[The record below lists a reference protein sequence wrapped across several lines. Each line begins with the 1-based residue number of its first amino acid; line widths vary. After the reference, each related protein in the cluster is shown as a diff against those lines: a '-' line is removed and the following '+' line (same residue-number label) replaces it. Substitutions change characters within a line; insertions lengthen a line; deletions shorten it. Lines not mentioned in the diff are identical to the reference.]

1 MSDSIL
7 DQIRSNRKRTIVPSR
22 EDTLISPKQESEQIA
37 QQSTM
42 ENEASNKTLANATSN
57 ETSVA
62 NATSNKTSTANATS
76 NKTTTANEASN
87 KTSTNEALN
96 KTSTNEA
103 SNETTNSNSTIE
115 ELKAELAKIPPT
127 RRHSAVVLDAE
138 IDANLTRFCKEK
150 GVTVEVFL
158 EAAWLQAEASSELME
173 KILVEAKY
181 RYDSRKLAGKLRRLI
196 TMLSGR

>member
-7 DQIRSNRKRTIVPSR
+7 DQIRSNRKRTVVPSR
-22 EDTLISPKQESEQIA
+22 EDTLIAPKQESEQIT
-37 QQSTM
+37 QQSTP
-42 ENEASNKTLANATSN
+42 ANQPS
-57 ETSVA
+57 
-62 NATSNKTSTANATS
+62 K
-76 NKTTTANEASN
+76 
-87 KTSTNEALN
+87 
-96 KTSTNEA
+96 
-103 SNETTNSNSTIE
+103 ETTGDNSTLE
-115 ELKAELAKIPPT
+115 ELKAELAKISPT

-158 EAAWLQAEASSELME
+158 EAAWLQAVASSELME
-173 KILVEAKY
+173 KILVEAKC

>member
-37 QQSTM
+37 QQSTT
-42 ENEASNKTLANATSN
+42 E
-57 ETSVA
+57 
-62 NATSNKTSTANATS
+62 
-76 NKTTTANEASN
+76 
-87 KTSTNEALN
+87 
-96 KTSTNEA
+96 NEA
-103 SNETTNSNSTIE
+103 SNETTNSNSTLE

>member
-7 DQIRSNRKRTIVPSR
+7 DQIRSNRKRTVVPSR
-22 EDTLISPKQESEQIA
+22 EDTLIAPKQESEQIT
-37 QQSTM
+37 QQSTP
-42 ENEASNKTLANATSN
+42 ANQPS
-57 ETSVA
+57 
-62 NATSNKTSTANATS
+62 KQ
-76 NKTTTANEASN
+76 TTGD
-87 KTSTNEALN
+87 
-96 KTSTNEA
+96 
-103 SNETTNSNSTIE
+103 NSTLE

-158 EAAWLQAEASSELME
+158 EAAWLQAVASSELME
-173 KILVEAKY
+173 KILVEAKC

>member
-7 DQIRSNRKRTIVPSR
+7 DKIRSNRKRTIVPNR
-22 EDTLISPKQESEQIA
+22 EDTLIAPKQESEQIA
-37 QQSTM
+37 QRSTPA
-42 ENEASNKTLANATSN
+42 NETSN
-57 ETSVA
+57 ETSNKTSA
-62 NATSNKTSTANATS
+62 NKTSNETSNKTS
-76 NKTTTANEASN
+76 ANE
-87 KTSTNEALN
+87 T
-96 KTSTNEA
+96 
-103 SNETTNSNSTIE
+103 SNETTNSNSTLE

-158 EAAWLQAEASSELME
+158 EAAWLQAVASSELME
-173 KILVEAKY
+173 KILVEAKC

>member
-7 DQIRSNRKRTIVPSR
+7 DKIRSNRKRTIVPNR
-22 EDTLISPKQESEQIA
+22 EDTLIAPKQESEQIA
-37 QQSTM
+37 QQSTPANTTSP
-42 ENEASNKTLANATSN
+42 NEASSEILAN
-57 ETSVA
+57 ETS
-62 NATSNKTSTANATS
+62 
-76 NKTTTANEASN
+76 ANE
-87 KTSTNEALN
+87 TSTNE
-96 KTSTNEA
+96 T
-103 SNETTNSNSTIE
+103 SNETTNPNSTLE
-115 ELKAELAKIPPT
+115 ELKAELAKLPPT

-173 KILVEAKY
+173 KILVEAKC

>member
-7 DQIRSNRKRTIVPSR
+7 DKIRSNRKRTIVPNR
-22 EDTLISPKQESEQIA
+22 EDTLIAPKQESEQIA
-37 QQSTM
+37 QRSAT
-42 ENEASNKTLANATSN
+42 SANATSTN
-57 ETSVA
+57 ET
-62 NATSNKTSTANATS
+62 
-76 NKTTTANEASN
+76 
-87 KTSTNEALN
+87 
-96 KTSTNEA
+96 
-103 SNETTNSNSTIE
+103 SNETTNSNSTLE
-115 ELKAELAKIPPT
+115 ELKAELAKIPQT

-173 KILVEAKY
+173 KILVEAKC

>member
-37 QQSTM
+37 QQSTT
-42 ENEASNKTLANATSN
+42 E
-57 ETSVA
+57 
-62 NATSNKTSTANATS
+62 
-76 NKTTTANEASN
+76 
-87 KTSTNEALN
+87 
-96 KTSTNEA
+96 NEA
-103 SNETTNSNSTIE
+103 SNETTNSNSTLE

-173 KILVEAKY
+173 KILVEAKC

>member
-7 DQIRSNRKRTIVPSR
+7 DKIRSNRKRTIVPNR
-22 EDTLISPKQESEQIA
+22 EDTLIAPKQESEQIA
-37 QQSTM
+37 QQLTPANATSP
-42 ENEASNKTLANATSN
+42 NEASSEILANETSANETSTNATSN
-57 ETSVA
+57 ET
-62 NATSNKTSTANATS
+62 
-76 NKTTTANEASN
+76 
-87 KTSTNEALN
+87 TNP
-96 KTSTNEA
+96 
-103 SNETTNSNSTIE
+103 NSTLE
-115 ELKAELAKIPPT
+115 DLKAELAKLPPT

-173 KILVEAKY
+173 KILVEAKC

>member
-7 DQIRSNRKRTIVPSR
+7 DQIRSNRKRTVVPSR
-22 EDTLISPKQESEQIA
+22 EDTLIAPKQESEQIA
-37 QQSTM
+37 QRSTPA
-42 ENEASNKTLANATSN
+42 NETSNETSNKTSANETSANETSTNATSN
-57 ETSVA
+57 ET
-62 NATSNKTSTANATS
+62 
-76 NKTTTANEASN
+76 
-87 KTSTNEALN
+87 TNP
-96 KTSTNEA
+96 
-103 SNETTNSNSTIE
+103 NSTLE
-115 ELKAELAKIPPT
+115 ELKAELAKLPPT

-138 IDANLTRFCKEK
+138 IDAKLTRFCKEK

-173 KILVEAKY
+173 KILVEAKC

>member
-7 DQIRSNRKRTIVPSR
+7 DQIRSNRKRTVVPSR
-22 EDTLISPKQESEQIA
+22 EDTLITPNKQESEQIA
-37 QQSTM
+37 QRSTPA
-42 ENEASNKTLANATSN
+42 NETSNETSNKTSANETSANETSTNATSN
-57 ETSVA
+57 ET
-62 NATSNKTSTANATS
+62 
-76 NKTTTANEASN
+76 
-87 KTSTNEALN
+87 TNP
-96 KTSTNEA
+96 
-103 SNETTNSNSTIE
+103 NSTLE
-115 ELKAELAKIPPT
+115 ELKAELAKLPPT

-173 KILVEAKY
+173 KILVEAKC
-181 RYDSRKLAGKLRRLI
+181 RYDSRKFAGKLRRLI

>member
-7 DQIRSNRKRTIVPSR
+7 DKIRSNRKRTIVPNR
-22 EDTLISPKQESEQIA
+22 EDTLIAPKQESQQIA
-37 QQSTM
+37 QRSTP
-42 ENEASNKTLANATSN
+42 AN
-57 ETSVA
+57 ET
-62 NATSNKTSTANATS
+62 
-76 NKTTTANEASN
+76 
-87 KTSTNEALN
+87 LN
-96 KTSTNEA
+96 KTSANET
-103 SNETTNSNSTIE
+103 SNETTNSNSTLE

-158 EAAWLQAEASSELME
+158 EAAWLQAVASSELME
-173 KILVEAKY
+173 KILVEAKC

>member
-7 DQIRSNRKRTIVPSR
+7 DKIRSNRKRTIVPNR
-22 EDTLISPKQESEQIA
+22 EDTLIAPKQESEQIA
-37 QQSTM
+37 QQSTPANTTSP
-42 ENEASNKTLANATSN
+42 NEASSEILANETSANETSTNATSN
-57 ETSVA
+57 ET
-62 NATSNKTSTANATS
+62 
-76 NKTTTANEASN
+76 
-87 KTSTNEALN
+87 TNP
-96 KTSTNEA
+96 
-103 SNETTNSNSTIE
+103 NSTLE
-115 ELKAELAKIPPT
+115 ELKAELAKLPPT

-173 KILVEAKY
+173 KILVEAKC
-181 RYDSRKLAGKLRRLI
+181 RYDSRKVAGKLRRLI

>member
-7 DQIRSNRKRTIVPSR
+7 DKIRSNRKRTVVPSR
-22 EDTLISPKQESEQIA
+22 EDTLIAPKQESEQIT
-37 QQSTM
+37 QQSTP
-42 ENEASNKTLANATSN
+42 ANQPS
-57 ETSVA
+57 
-62 NATSNKTSTANATS
+62 K
-76 NKTTTANEASN
+76 
-87 KTSTNEALN
+87 
-96 KTSTNEA
+96 
-103 SNETTNSNSTIE
+103 ETTGDNSTLE

-158 EAAWLQAEASSELME
+158 EAAWLQAVASSELME
-173 KILVEAKY
+173 KILVEAKS
-181 RYDSRKLAGKLRRLI
+181 RYDSRKRAGKLRRLI

>member
-7 DQIRSNRKRTIVPSR
+7 DQIRSNRKRTVVPSR
-22 EDTLISPKQESEQIA
+22 EDTLIAPKQESEQIT
-37 QQSTM
+37 QQSTP
-42 ENEASNKTLANATSN
+42 
-57 ETSVA
+57 
-62 NATSNKTSTANATS
+62 
-76 NKTTTANEASN
+76 ANEPS
-87 KTSTNEALN
+87 K
-96 KTSTNEA
+96 
-103 SNETTNSNSTIE
+103 ETTGDNSTLE

-158 EAAWLQAEASSELME
+158 EAAWLQSVSSSELME
-173 KILVEAKY
+173 KILVEAKC

>member
-7 DQIRSNRKRTIVPSR
+7 DQIRSNRKRTVVPSR
-22 EDTLISPKQESEQIA
+22 EDTLIAPKQESEQIT
-37 QQSTM
+37 QQSTP
-42 ENEASNKTLANATSN
+42 ANQPS
-57 ETSVA
+57 
-62 NATSNKTSTANATS
+62 K
-76 NKTTTANEASN
+76 
-87 KTSTNEALN
+87 
-96 KTSTNEA
+96 
-103 SNETTNSNSTIE
+103 ETTGDNPTLE

-158 EAAWLQAEASSELME
+158 EAAWLQAVASSELME
-173 KILVEAKY
+173 KILVEAKC

>member
-7 DQIRSNRKRTIVPSR
+7 DKIRSNRKRTIVPNR
-22 EDTLISPKQESEQIA
+22 EDTLIAPKQESEQIA
-37 QQSTM
+37 QQLTPANATSP
-42 ENEASNKTLANATSN
+42 NEASSEILANATSTNATSN
-57 ETSVA
+57 ET
-62 NATSNKTSTANATS
+62 
-76 NKTTTANEASN
+76 
-87 KTSTNEALN
+87 TNP
-96 KTSTNEA
+96 
-103 SNETTNSNSTIE
+103 NSTLE
-115 ELKAELAKIPPT
+115 ELKAELAKLPPT

-138 IDANLTRFCKEK
+138 IDAKLTRFCKEK

-173 KILVEAKY
+173 KILVEAKC